1 MKLTNTMLAAAIALS
16 PVAVQAQNIVATT
29 AYSAK
34 SFFENEGAEVEATTD
49 NVGDPKLKV
58 NYYGNEFSVY
68 YYGCDNNS
76 DCNAV
81 QFFSGYK
88 TDGSVRLSKINTWN
102 AENRYARAY
111 ISDSGAARIEMD
123 IFLGGDGVSA
133 DDFASMVSLWARSM
147 SEFEDMIDW

>member
-1 MKLTNTMLAAAIALS
+1 MKLTNLFVAAALAVS
-16 PVAVQAQNIVATT
+16 PLAVQAENLRAT
-29 AYSAK
+29 SAHSLQK
-34 SFFENEGAEVEATTD
+34 FFENEGAEVESTTD

-58 NYYGNEFSVY
+58 NYYGNEFSIY
-68 YYGCDNNS
+68 YYGCDNNK
-76 DCNAV
+76 DCNAI

-123 IFLGGDGVSA
+123 VYMGRDGVSA

-147 SEFEDMIDW
+147 SEFEEMIDW